1 MNINKKRMTPAIASA
16 VAVCATVLMLGISAQ
31 AGESAKITSST
42 NVKALSTLNDQ
53 EAQAVSQAAARVLY
67 HTERAQAAIAD
78 KKKDEALKQIDQGI
92 KLIRIIHKAVPKYK
106 ITTNIKAS
114 DLNYKTSEEVAQR
127 YVTVVDNSY
136 VEDVVTP
143 VVQAKKSKA
152 YHHHHKAS
160 INPEEDF
167 SMVRRTTVTL
177 DTFLAGRM
185 LNIAKTDVKA
195 NKLADAGKA
204 LTTIQTSGVVLNSV
218 SVELPLAEAAD
229 NLYLAQAE
237 MSNHHYKNALV
248 TLKKASENLKVY
260 KNMSGN
266 THAKQVGVLTN
277 KLDKLTSAIDAHHN
291 KKEIKAMM
299 EDASDDMTS
308 WWHEVKGWFK

>member
-1 MNINKKRMTPAIASA
+1 MNMNKKCMTTIAGTVAI
-16 VAVCATVLMLGISAQ
+16 CATVLAFGISAQ
-31 AGESAKITSST
+31 ASESAKITSST

-53 EAQAVSQAAARVLY
+53 ETQAVSQAAGRVLY
-67 HTERAQAAIAD
+67 HTERAQLALAD
-78 KKKDEALKQIDQGI
+78 KKKDAALKQVKQGI
-92 KLIRIIHKAVPKYK
+92 KLIRIIHRAVPKYK

-114 DLNYKTSEEVAQR
+114 DLSYKTTEEIAQR

-152 YHHHHKAS
+152 FHHHHKAS
-160 INPEEDF
+160 VNPEEDF
-167 SMVRRTTVTL
+167 SMVRRTSVTL

-185 LNIAKTDVKA
+185 LNIAKSDIEA

-204 LTTIQTSGVVLNSV
+204 LTAIQTSGVVLDSV

-237 MSNHHYKNALV
+237 MSAHHYKNALV
-248 TLKKASENLKVY
+248 TLKKASESLKSY
-260 KNMSGN
+260 KKMGGH
-266 THAKQVGVLTN
+266 THAKRVGVLTN
-277 KLDKLTSAIDAHHN
+277 KIDKLTSAIDTHHN
-291 KKEIKAMM
+291 KKEMKSLM
-299 EDASDDMTS
+299 ENAKGDMTS
-308 WWHEVKGWFK
+308 WWHEVKGWF